1 MDWTTW
7 IKFSLLIALAGGFMA
22 WATSVSR
29 TLREHGLK
37 SEEESAKKE
46 GIFMFKLLLVAAS
59 VAALA
64 GFANQLLGYPF
75 T

>member
-1 MDWTTW
+1 
-7 IKFSLLIALAGGFMA
+7 MA

-37 SEEESAKKE
+37 SEEESARK
-46 GIFMFKLLLVAAS
+46 GGLFMFKLILVASS
-59 VAALA
+59 VAGLA
-64 GFANQLLGYPF
+64 GLINELLGYPF